1 MRSALIILSAFG
13 GLAACS
19 LAPASTERGTISGV
33 VRALADAFSACNL
46 DQVASLY
53 SPSAEFIAPDTPKP
67 ITGRDAVMKHLAGA
81 CTSTYKP
88 IMKVI
93 EQRVYR
99 LGSDGAV
106 ISGTYTIGR
115 TDRATDAPWTGSFV
129 ITLVRSGEAWLIQSQ
144 ATFAQPI

>member
-1 MRSALIILSAFG
+1 MRSALIIPFSFG
-13 GLAACS
+13 CLAACS
-19 LAPASTERGTISGV
+19 SAPTPAEPGAVSDV
-33 VRALADAFSACNL
+33 VPALADAFSACNL
-46 DQVASLY
+46 DKLASLY
-53 SPSAEFIAPDTPKP
+53 SASAEFIAPDTPKP

-88 IMKVI
+88 IMKVV

-115 TDRATDAPWTGSFV
+115 TDRANDAPWVGSFV
-129 ITLVRSGEAWLIQSQ
+129 ITLIRSGGAWLIQSQ
-144 ATFAQPI
+144 ATFTPPT